1 VVGCGSKNGYQRDV
15 CIRENW
21 TARSTTANDSRFNN
35 QHDKGEPTWPLN
47 EHENLHFD
55 IEQDIH
61 MSSKIMKRMTTDMT
75 YICYSSRINCM
86 FPYPMRS
93 GCRETK
99 YPNDTPPTLFEFNNI
114 GVFDHNRSKSMCFH
128 VRSITCCDLSG
139 FLYQFKVYSIDF
151 ILRWC
156 IIFLECQTSTIYFVK
171 LNRFD
176 P

>member
-1 VVGCGSKNGYQRDV
+1 
-15 CIRENW
+15 
-21 TARSTTANDSRFNN
+21 
-35 QHDKGEPTWPLN
+35 
-47 EHENLHFD
+47 
-55 IEQDIH
+55 
-61 MSSKIMKRMTTDMT
+61 MSSKIMKQMTTDMT

-139 FLYQFKVYSIDF
+139 FLYQFKVYSIDSYSKMMHNF
-151 ILRWC
+151 PQVSNFNHL
-156 IIFLECQTSTIYFVK
+156 FCQTQPVWSVTS
-171 LNRFD
+171 D
-176 P
+176 PFSPSLEWSWLLYVINLQDQIVQSSL